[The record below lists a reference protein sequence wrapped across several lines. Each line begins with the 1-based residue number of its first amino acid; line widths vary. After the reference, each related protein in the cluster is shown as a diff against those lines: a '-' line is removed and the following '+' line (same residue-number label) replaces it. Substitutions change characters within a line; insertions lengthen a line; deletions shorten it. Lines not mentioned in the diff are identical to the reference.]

1 MNTEK
6 LLEERQS
13 THGSFTNN
21 AEISQDLKSIIHS
34 AISDLGEATPVQK
47 EAIDMICLKLSRIAS
62 GQAHFKDHWD
72 DISGYATLAA
82 NELEHDSQKTT
93 RN

>member
-1 MNTEK
+1 MSTKK
-6 LLEERQS
+6 LLKEREE
-13 THGSFTNN
+13 THGSFQNN
-21 AEISQDLKSIIHS
+21 AEISQELKDIIHT

-72 DISGYATLAA
+72 DIAGYATLAA
-82 NELEHDSQKTT
+82 DELE
-93 RN
+93 

>member
-1 MNTEK
+1 MSTKK
-6 LLEERQS
+6 LLKERGK
-13 THGSFTNN
+13 THGSFQNN
-21 AEISQDLKSIIHS
+21 AEISQELKDIIHT

-72 DISGYATLAA
+72 DIAGYATLAA
-82 NELEHDSQKTT
+82 DELE
-93 RN
+93 